1 MGLDESTPDS
11 GHHRHPDGA
20 TPISVNF
27 VVAAQIACL
36 VLPGVVMIP
45 TVVFRAAGQSEE
57 SLQWAV
63 FASVA
68 ISGIT
73 AILQAR
79 RIGRFGAGYILAV
92 GPSIAAIAVSIAALA
107 AGGPALLATLVVCF
121 ALVQVLFSTH
131 LPLLRRI
138 LTPTVTG
145 TVLMLTPITI
155 MPVLFNQSNF
165 GADDIPLAGAALSAL
180 VTMILIVGITLL
192 GKNRMRFWGPV
203 IGIVSGSLVGGMFG
217 LYDLDRIASASW
229 IGLPKFEA
237 VVLDLQFTSEFWV
250 LLPAFVLV
258 ALVCTMQ
265 TISGAVGIQQVSYE
279 ENRAVDFRAIQGA
292 VAGDSVGNFL
302 SGFACTMPLGF
313 RPSGAS
319 MVEISGISSRG
330 IGVAL
335 GVLLILLALVPKAL
349 AVILAIPGPVVAAF
363 ITVTMATIFVIGA
376 RVIIQDRID
385 FRKGL
390 IVGVSFWLGVGFQT
404 QGVFL
409 DQAPEFM
416 RALLQNGMLA
426 GGIVAIFLTILLELT
441 KSRRHRKE
449 VGFDTNALPEIW
461 DFIGSLALRKRWD
474 SRTVD
479 RLNAVCEEI
488 WLTLRRN
495 EELAANDGR
504 RLLLTTYT
512 EGRAVVLEFVSSK
525 GEENI
530 QDRMALLGEAN
541 AAAMI
546 EQDISLRLLRHLA
559 SSVRHQ
565 QYYETD
571 IVTVRMEQGRETTYG
586 IN

>member
-1 MGLDESTPDS
+1 MDLKESNHDARFR
-11 GHHRHPDGA
+11 RHPDAA
-20 TPISVNF
+20 TPISVSF

-45 TVVFRAAGQSEE
+45 TVVFRTAGQSEE
-57 SLQWAV
+57 NLQWAV

-68 ISGIT
+68 ISGLT
-73 AILQAR
+73 AILQAI

-131 LPLLRRI
+131 LSLLRRI

-155 MPVLFNQSNF
+155 MPILFNQSNL
-165 GADDIPLAGAALSAL
+165 GADDVPLVGTGLSAF
-180 VTMILIVGITLL
+180 VTMVLIIGVTLI
-192 GKNRMRFWGPV
+192 GKNRMRFWGPL
-203 IGIVSGSLVGGMFG
+203 IGIVLGSVVGGLFG
-217 LYDLDRIASASW
+217 LYDIDRIAAASW

-237 VVLDLQFTSEFWV
+237 VVLDLQFESEFWV

-265 TISGAVGIQQVSYE
+265 TISGAVGIQQVSWE

-292 VAGDSVGNFL
+292 VAGDAVGNFL
-302 SGFACTMPLGF
+302 SGIACTMPLGF
-313 RPSGAS
+313 RPAGAS
-319 MVEISGISSRG
+319 MVEISGVSSRR
-330 IGVAL
+330 IGVVL
-335 GVLLILLALVPKAL
+335 GLLLILFALVPKAL
-349 AVILAIPGPVVAAF
+349 AVILAIPGAVVAAF

-376 RVIIQDRID
+376 RVIIQDRIN

-404 QGVFL
+404 QGIFL
-409 DQAPEFM
+409 DHAPEFM

-426 GGIVAIFLTILLELT
+426 GGIVAVVLTVLLEFT

-449 VGFDTNALPEIW
+449 VGFGTSALQEIW
-461 DFIGSLALRKRWD
+461 EFIGSLALRKNWD
-474 SRTVD
+474 SQTVD
-479 RLNAVCEEI
+479 RLKAVCEEI
-488 WLTLRRN
+488 WLTLRRD
-495 EELAANDGR
+495 EEIDADMAR

-512 EGRAVVLEFVSSK
+512 EGRTVVLEFVSSK

-530 QDRMALLGEAN
+530 QDRMALLDEAN

-565 QYYETD
+565 QYFETD
-571 IVTVRMEQGRETTYG
+571 IVTVRMERGRETRYG
-586 IN
+586 KT

>member
-1 MGLDESTPDS
+1 MSLNESHHDS
-11 GHHRHPDGA
+11 RYHRHPDAA
-20 TPISVNF
+20 TPISVNIG
-27 VVAAQIACL
+27 VAAQIVCL
-36 VLPGVVMIP
+36 ILPGVVVIP

-79 RIGRFGAGYILAV
+79 QIGRIGAGYILAI
-92 GPSIAAIAVSIAALA
+92 GPAIAAIAVSIAALA
-107 AGGPALLATLVVCF
+107 SGGPALLATLVVCF

-131 LPLLRRI
+131 LSVLRRI

-155 MPVLFNQSNF
+155 MPVLFNQANF
-165 GADDIPLAGAALSAL
+165 GAEDTPLAGAAMSAL
-180 VTMILIVGITLL
+180 VTMVLIVGITLI

-203 IGIVSGSLVGGMFG
+203 IGIVLGSFVGGMFG
-217 LYDLDRIASASW
+217 LYDVDRVVSAPW
-229 IGLPKFEA
+229 IGMPTFEA
-237 VVLDLQFTSEFWV
+237 VVLDLRFSSEFWV

-265 TISGAVGIQQVSYE
+265 TISGAVGIQQVSWE
-279 ENRAVDFRAIQGA
+279 ENRAVDFRAVQGA
-292 VAGDSVGNFL
+292 VAGDAVGNLL
-302 SGFACTMPLGF
+302 SGIACTMPLGF

-319 MVEISGISSRG
+319 MVEITGVSSRR

-335 GVLLILLALVPKAL
+335 GVLMILLAFVPKAL
-349 AVILAIPGPVVAAF
+349 AVILAIPSSVVAAF

-404 QGVFL
+404 QAIFV

-416 RALLQNGMLA
+416 RALLQNGMLV
-426 GGIVAIFLTILLELT
+426 GGITAVILTVLLELT
-441 KSRRHRKE
+441 KSRHHRKE
-449 VGFDTNALPEIW
+449 VGFNTPALQEIQ
-461 DFIGSLALRKRWD
+461 DFIGSLALQKRWD
-474 SRTVD
+474 SQMVD
-479 RLNAVCEEI
+479 RINAVCEEI

-495 EELAANDGR
+495 DVAGTDNGR
-504 RLLLTTYT
+504 RLLLTTHT
-512 EGRAVVLEFVSSK
+512 EGRTVVLEFVSSK

-530 QDRMALLGEAN
+530 QDRMALLSEAN

-546 EQDISLRLLRHLA
+546 EQDVSLRLLRHLA

-565 QYYETD
+565 QYHETD
-571 IVTVRMEQGRETTYG
+571 IVTVRMDQGRETTYG
-586 IN
+586 IT

>member
-1 MGLDESTPDS
+1 MGLNETNQDS
-11 GHHRHPDGA
+11 RYRRHPDAA
-20 TPISVNF
+20 TPISVN
-27 VVAAQIACL
+27 VGVAAQIACL
-36 VLPGVVMIP
+36 VIPGVVMIP
-45 TVVFRAAGQSEE
+45 TVVFRAAGQPDEN
-57 SLQWAV
+57 LQWAV

-121 ALVQVLFSTH
+121 GLVQILFSAH
-131 LPLLRRI
+131 LSLLRRI

-155 MPVLFNQSNF
+155 MPVLFNRSNF
-165 GADDIPLAGAALSAL
+165 GVEDLPLAGAALSAL
-180 VTMILIVGITLL
+180 VTMVLIVGITLI

-203 IGIVSGSLVGGMFG
+203 IGIVAGSIVGGMFG
-217 LYDLDRIASASW
+217 LYDIDRVVNASW
-229 IGLPKFEA
+229 IGLPQFEA
-237 VVLDLQFTSEFWV
+237 VLLDFQFKADFWV

-265 TISGAVGIQQVSYE
+265 TISGAVGIQQVSWE
-279 ENRAVDFRAIQGA
+279 DDRAVDFRAVQGA
-292 VAGDSVGNFL
+292 VAGDALGNLL
-302 SGFACTMPLGF
+302 SGIACTMPLGF

-319 MVEISGISSRG
+319 MVEISGVSSRRIG
-330 IGVAL
+330 IAL
-335 GVLLILLALVPKAL
+335 GVLFLLLAFIPKAL
-349 AVILAIPGPVVAAF
+349 SVILAIPMPVVAAF

-376 RVIIQDRID
+376 RVIIQDGID

-404 QGVFL
+404 QAMFL
-409 DQAPEFM
+409 DQAPEFV

-426 GGIVAIFLTILLELT
+426 GGIVAIALTILLELT
-441 KSRRHRKE
+441 KSRRHRVE
-449 VGFDTNALPEIW
+449 VGFDTSALQDLW
-461 DFIGSLALRKRWD
+461 DFVGILAERRGWD
-474 SRTVD
+474 TKMVD

-488 WLTLRRN
+488 WLTLRQTDK
-495 EELAANDGR
+495 EGTDDGR

-512 EGRAVVLEFVSSK
+512 EGRSVILEFVSSK

-530 QDRMALLGEAN
+530 QDRIALLGEAN

-546 EQDISLRLLRHLA
+546 EQDVSLRLLSHLA

-565 QYYETD
+565 QYYQTD
-571 IVTVRMEQGRETTYG
+571 IVTVRMELGRETTYG
-586 IN
+586 IT

>member
-1 MGLDESTPDS
+1 MSLNESHHDS
-11 GHHRHPDGA
+11 RYHRHPDAA
-20 TPISVNF
+20 TPISVN
-27 VVAAQIACL
+27 VGVAAQIVCL
-36 VLPGVVMIP
+36 ILPGVVVIP

-79 RIGRFGAGYILAV
+79 TIGRVGAGYILAI
-92 GPSIAAIAVSIAALA
+92 GPAIAAIAVSITALA
-107 AGGPALLATLVVCF
+107 SGGPALLATLVVCF

-131 LPLLRRI
+131 LSVLRRI

-155 MPVLFNQSNF
+155 MPVLFNQANF
-165 GADDIPLAGAALSAL
+165 GAEETPLTGAALSAL
-180 VTMILIVGITLL
+180 VTMVLIVGITLI

-203 IGIVSGSLVGGMFG
+203 IGIVLGSFVGGMFG
-217 LYDLDRIASASW
+217 LYDVDRVASAPW
-229 IGLPKFEA
+229 IGMPKFEA
-237 VVLDLQFTSEFWV
+237 VVLDLHFSAEFWV

-265 TISGAVGIQQVSYE
+265 TISGAVGIQQVSWE
-279 ENRAVDFRAIQGA
+279 ENRAVDFRAVQGA
-292 VAGDSVGNFL
+292 VAGDAVGNLL
-302 SGFACTMPLGF
+302 SGIACTMPLGF

-319 MVEISGISSRG
+319 MVEITGVSSRR
-330 IGVAL
+330 IGVVL
-335 GVLLILLALVPKAL
+335 GVLMILLAFVPKAL
-349 AVILAIPGPVVAAF
+349 AVILAIPSSVVAAF

-404 QGVFL
+404 QAIFV

-416 RALLQNGMLA
+416 RALLQNGMLV
-426 GGIVAIFLTILLELT
+426 GGITAVILTVLLELT
-441 KSRRHRKE
+441 KSRRYRKE
-449 VGFDTNALPEIW
+449 VGFNIPALQEIQ
-461 DFIGSLALRKRWD
+461 DFIGSLALQKRWD
-474 SRTVD
+474 SQMVD
-479 RLNAVCEEI
+479 RINAVCEEI

-495 EELAANDGR
+495 DLAGTDNGR
-504 RLLLTTYT
+504 RLLLTTHT
-512 EGRAVVLEFVSSK
+512 EGRTVVLEFVSSK

-530 QDRMALLGEAN
+530 QDRMALLSEAN

-546 EQDISLRLLRHLA
+546 EQDVSLRLLRHLA

-565 QYYETD
+565 QYHETD
-571 IVTVRMEQGRETTYG
+571 IVTVRMDQGRETSYG
-586 IN
+586 IT

>member
-1 MGLDESTPDS
+1 MGLNESNPDS
-11 GHHRHPDGA
+11 HYRRHPDAA
-20 TPISVNF
+20 TPISVN
-27 VVAAQIACL
+27 VGVAAQIACL
-36 VLPGVVMIP
+36 VIPGVVMIP
-45 TVVFRAAGQSEE
+45 TVVFRAAGQPDEN
-57 SLQWAV
+57 LQWAV

-121 ALVQVLFSTH
+121 GLVQILFSTH
-131 LPLLRRI
+131 LSLLRRI

-155 MPVLFNQSNF
+155 MPVLFNRSHF
-165 GADDIPLAGAALSAL
+165 GVDDVPLAGAALSAL
-180 VTMILIVGITLL
+180 VTMVLIVGITLI
-192 GKNRMRFWGPV
+192 GKKRMRFWGPV
-203 IGIVSGSLVGGMFG
+203 IGIVAGSIVGGMFG
-217 LYDLDRIASASW
+217 LYDIDRVADASW
-229 IGLPKFEA
+229 IGIPQFEA
-237 VVLDLQFTSEFWV
+237 VLLDFQFKSEFWV

-265 TISGAVGIQQVSYE
+265 TISGAVGIQQVSWE
-279 ENRAVDFRAIQGA
+279 DDRAVDFRAVQGA
-292 VAGDSVGNFL
+292 VAGDAVGNIL
-302 SGFACTMPLGF
+302 SGIACTMPLGF

-319 MVEISGISSRG
+319 MVEISGVSSRRIG
-330 IGVAL
+330 IAV
-335 GVLLILLALVPKAL
+335 GVLFLLLAFIPKAL
-349 AVILAIPGPVVAAF
+349 AVILAIPMPVVAAF

-376 RVIIQDRID
+376 RVIIQDGID

-404 QGVFL
+404 QAMFL

-426 GGIVAIFLTILLELT
+426 GGIVAIALTILLELT
-441 KSRRHRKE
+441 KSRRHRVE
-449 VGFDTNALPEIW
+449 VGFDTSALQDLWKFVGTLAKRRGW
-461 DFIGSLALRKRWD
+461 DAPM
-474 SRTVD
+474 VE
-479 RLNAVCEEI
+479 RLNAICEEI
-488 WLTLRRN
+488 WLTLRQTDKEGTDN
-495 EELAANDGR
+495 GR

-512 EGRAVVLEFVSSK
+512 EGRSVVLEFVSSK

-530 QDRMALLGEAN
+530 QDRIALLGEAN

-546 EQDISLRLLRHLA
+546 EQDVSLRLLSHLA

-565 QYYETD
+565 QYHETD
-571 IVTVRMEQGRETTYG
+571 IVTVRMEHGRETTYG
-586 IN
+586 IT